1 MISDSDLYV
10 LIAMASAFGAAIF
23 FVYVGIELF
32 SRGWVSYEERYI
44 KGAAR
49 TLESMYL
56 TIPVQNLIYLSVLC
70 FLFLTLLVGYF
81 SGNFL
86 LGGVFGLMA
95 FSVPKLALVL
105 MKSRRDKMFNLQLID
120 ALNSCSNS
128 LRAGL
133 TLNQA
138 FDLIQEEMDSPI
150 NQEFRMLNQQ
160 LRLGVSLEDGL
171 QDLLHRMPGQDMELV
186 VTATVIAR
194 DIGGN
199 LPEVFKNIA
208 DTIRQRHTIEGKIRA
223 LTAQGKAQAVI
234 ICLLPV
240 FIGAGLNFVSPDLM
254 RPMFETVYG
263 WGMIGVILVM
273 ELIGALIIRKI
284 VNIDV

>member
-1 MISDSDLYV
+1 MNPDLYV
-10 LIAMASAFGAAIF
+10 YLAMASAFGAALCF
-23 FVYVGIELF
+23 GYVGIVLF
-32 SRGWVSYEERYI
+32 GHGWVSYEERYV

-56 TIPVQNLIYLSVLC
+56 TIPVQNLIYLSVLS
-70 FLFLTLLVGYF
+70 FLLVMLLVGF
-81 SGNFL
+81 LSGNFL
-86 LGGVFGLMA
+86 VGTCFGLVA
-95 FSVPKLALVL
+95 FSVPKIALVF

-128 LRAGL
+128 LKAGL

-138 FDLIQEEMDSPI
+138 FDQIQEEMENPI
-150 NQEFRMLNQQ
+150 SQEFRMLNQQ

-171 QDLLHRMPGQDMELV
+171 HDMLRRMPGQDMELV
-186 VTATVIAR
+186 VTATIIAR

-199 LPEVFKNIA
+199 LPEVFSNIA
-208 DTIRQRHTIEGKIRA
+208 ETIRQRHSIEGKIRA
-223 LTAQGKAQAVI
+223 LTAQGKAQAVV
-234 ICLLPV
+234 ICLLPI
-240 FIGAGLNFVSPDLM
+240 FIGVGLNLVSPDLM

-263 WGMIGVILVM
+263 WAIIAVIFVM

-284 VNIDV
+284 VTIDV